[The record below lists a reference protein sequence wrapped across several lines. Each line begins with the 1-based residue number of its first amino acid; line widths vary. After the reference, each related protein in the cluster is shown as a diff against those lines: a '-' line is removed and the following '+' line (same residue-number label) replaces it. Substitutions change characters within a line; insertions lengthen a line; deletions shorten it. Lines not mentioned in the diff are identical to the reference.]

1 MQAEANG
8 INIHYQLT
16 GPASAPVVMLSHCL
30 AGTMGIWDHQIKIL
44 EQQYRVLRYDLR
56 GHGATSAP
64 DKDYSMEMLASD
76 AAALLDALEIK
87 RAHFMGISLGGM
99 LGQSLAL
106 MHPEK
111 VSSLILCDTACKIAQ
126 QTHQDWEER
135 IAAARQHG
143 MAALADGTMQ
153 RWLSPEF
160 QKAHPDI
167 AEKIRNMI
175 LATPVAG
182 FAGCCRAI
190 RNFDVKDKISRIS
203 VPVLII
209 VGENDPGTPVEMS
222 QEIREAMSGAE
233 MVTLPRAFHLS
244 NIEAAELFNQT
255 VADFLARHQ

>member
-8 INIHYQLT
+8 IKFHYELT
-16 GPASAPVVMLSHCL
+16 GPESAPVVMLSHCL
-30 AGTMGIWDHQIKIL
+30 AGGMDIWDFQIKAL

-56 GHGATSAP
+56 GHGNTSAP
-64 DKDYSMEMLASD
+64 DTDYTMEMLAAD
-76 AAALLDALEIK
+76 AAALLDALEIQS
-87 RAHFMGISLGGM
+87 AHFMGISLGGM

-111 VSSLILCDTACKIAQ
+111 VSSLILCDTACKIPQ
-126 QTHQDWEER
+126 ETHQDWEER
-135 IAAARQHG
+135 VAAARRHG
-143 MAALADGTMQ
+143 MAALADGTME

-160 QKAHPDI
+160 QKAHPEI
-167 AEKIRNMI
+167 TEKIRNMV

-190 RNFDVKDKISRIS
+190 RDFDVRDRIGQIS
-203 VPVLII
+203 VPVLIL

-222 QEIREAMSGAE
+222 EEIQAAIGGAE

-244 NIEAAELFNQT
+244 NIEAAEQFNQT
-255 VADFLARHQ
+255 AAGFLAARQ